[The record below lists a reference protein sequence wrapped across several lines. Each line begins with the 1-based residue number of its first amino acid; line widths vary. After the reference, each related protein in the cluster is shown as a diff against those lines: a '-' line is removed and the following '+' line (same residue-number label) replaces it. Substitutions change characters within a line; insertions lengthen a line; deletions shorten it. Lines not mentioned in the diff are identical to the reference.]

1 MSYKSA
7 HNLQVYSG
15 MIAAL
20 DRSVGKIVKKLK
32 DLDIYGRTLI
42 IFTSDNGGANY
53 IELEDI
59 NKPFRG
65 WKISFFEGG
74 IRVPFIV
81 SWPDKID
88 SGIKFDQPVHHFDIF
103 STIAAAAQTSIPTDR
118 KIDGINLLPFI
129 KSDIS
134 YNPHETLFWRSGNH
148 QAVMHEEWKYII
160 SKEENSKW
168 LFNTNLDPHEKN
180 NLINNYPEE
189 VKFIENLLE
198 KFNSEQED
206 PLFPSSVQIPILID
220 KYDGQT
226 IEAQDEYIYWSN

>member
-1 MSYKSA
+1 
-7 HNLQVYSG
+7 
-15 MIAAL
+15 
-20 DRSVGKIVKKLK
+20 
-32 DLDIYGRTLI
+32 
-42 IFTSDNGGANY
+42 
-53 IELEDI
+53 
-59 NKPFRG
+59 
-65 WKISFFEGG
+65 
-74 IRVPFIV
+74 
-81 SWPDKID
+81 
-88 SGIKFDQPVHHFDIF
+88 
-103 STIAAAAQTSIPTDR
+103 
-118 KIDGINLLPFI
+118 
-129 KSDIS
+129 
-134 YNPHETLFWRSGNH
+134 
-148 QAVMHEEWKYII
+148 MHEEWKYII